1 MKPMHPTKFL
11 GCNSWTLP
19 FPIPAG
25 GQGPAGLQSARSR
38 AGPAGQSSGFWPL
51 DLQRTLGCLGKPRG
65 SDLSAK
71 GWSGQGLEP
80 KGEAFLRPPGCANRG
95 RTTWFPAPRSPSSL
109 TCGPHPSA
117 APTGCR
123 PLGTQERTQ
132 WAFQA
137 ATAPLPP
144 AMLPVPS
151 QPQWGSPEHNWDRP
165 PSPPRPG
172 SRPAPPGFAPP
183 RARSRCAAHLHHGLP
198 VSPAPTPGS
207 RRASGTSLPPPG
219 ETGGQSIQ
227 PTEAIQAV

>member
-1 MKPMHPTKFL
+1 MPCKTADKRIDSDHLRQEAANLADAIAERAERAAEWAAPHVAR
-11 GCNSWTLP
+11 
-19 FPIPAG
+19 AG
-25 GQGPAGLQSARSR
+25 ENISR
-38 AGPAGQSSGFWPL
+38 AAKEAQTRFEPA
-51 DLQRTLGCLGKPRG
+51 
-65 SDLSAK
+65 
-71 GWSGQGLEP
+71 
-80 KGEAFLRPPGCANRG
+80 
-95 RTTWFPAPRSPSSL
+95 
-109 TCGPHPSA
+109 
-117 APTGCR
+117 
-123 PLGTQERTQ
+123 
-132 WAFQA
+132 
-137 ATAPLPP
+137 P

-165 PSPPRPG
+165 PSPPRPD

>member
-132 WAFQA
+132 CAFPA
-137 ATAPLPP
+137 AMATPERLTDLAV
-144 AMLPVPS
+144 VPS
-151 QPQWGSPEHNWDRP
+151 ETAHWG
-165 PSPPRPG
+165 
-172 SRPAPPGFAPP
+172 
-183 RARSRCAAHLHHGLP
+183 RAREQPRDSP
-198 VSPAPTPGS
+198 VIA
-207 RRASGTSLPPPG
+207 R
-219 ETGGQSIQ
+219 
-227 PTEAIQAV
+227 